1 MLQKIKMP
9 SNKKR
14 KKPVNNSARGF
25 ATISTPSKSKVDD
38 DREKVIAEPITES
51 ENLDINKDECN
62 NPLNAIVTEELQKE
76 LHQLTAEELESHFE
90 ESNLQLLLEDYGEK
104 CTKDASRQYNR
115 LTTEKRVLRLQSERL
130 EVRSWLP
137 DEYIQEILDLS
148 KAQMNPNNLNNEPAR
163 ALIDSDISESDLIVR
178 LWALEKT
185 LGRLGF
191 KQDSI
196 RLVLHSLLRKRQSAQ
211 LNTGK
216 ESIWGLD
223 DCFDIITLLCNLKE
237 TPSYEHQPTHARP
250 KINEI
255 MKQGKRY
262 EGYG

>member
-1 MLQKIKMP
+1 MP

-14 KKPVNNSARGF
+14 RKPANQSARGF
-25 ATISTPSKSKVDD
+25 ATTSTPSKSKADD
-38 DREKVIAEPITES
+38 DKLDDIAEPIAEPK
-51 ENLDINKDECN
+51 NLDINRDEYN
-62 NPLNAIVTEELQKE
+62 NPLDATVTEESWKE
-76 LHQLTAEELESHFE
+76 LHELTADELESHFE

-104 CTKDASRQYNR
+104 CTKDATRQFNR

-137 DEYIQEILDLS
+137 DEHIQEILDLLN
-148 KAQMNPNNLNNEPAR
+148 AQTNIDNLDNEFVR
-163 ALIDSDISESDLIVR
+163 ALADSDISESDLIVR
-178 LWALEKT
+178 LWTLEKI

-191 KQDSI
+191 KQDLI
-196 RLVLHSLLRKRQSAQ
+196 RLVLHSLLSRIRSAQ

-223 DCFDIITLLCNLKE
+223 ECFDILTLLCDPTE
-237 TPSYEHQPTHARP
+237 TPPYEYQPNDARRKAN
-250 KINEI
+250 KI
-255 MKQGKRY
+255 MDRGKRY